1 MASHSLPQG
10 RILRSTAVRSVI
22 ATVATVTT
30 ALTLAGCADS
40 GTDLDHGK
48 VIDKRDK
55 VNEIIAAAKADG
67 SLNAISQA
75 WLKLDLP
82 AEM

>member
-1 MASHSLPQG
+1 MKFLIKNSPCYIGMNKNEPALMA
-10 RILRSTAVRSVI
+10 
-22 ATVATVTT
+22 
-30 ALTLAGCADS
+30 
-40 GTDLDHGK
+40 
-48 VIDKRDK
+48 K